1 MARTIRRAL
10 VLAGGALLL
19 GGLSGFGA
27 GQPASA
33 TSDRPGPGAAAA
45 SQAATSFQREPAAA
59 RGDGLVFRVRGS
71 GGGTVYLAGS
81 MHLLRPGDS
90 ALPATFDAA
99 YRDAERL
106 VMEID
111 LDDVDPAAAAAF
123 TTSHATY
130 GAGQGLRQALGERR
144 WQRARVA
151 FESIGL
157 QLESL
162 DRLEPWAVA
171 LLYSVSSMTGLGF
184 EPGLGVEEQLK
195 ARALADHKPIDGLE
209 RIEDQLG
216 LFDALPPEEQARLLE
231 LTLEDSATS
240 VRDIDALT
248 RAWRR
253 GDARAL
259 ARLLLREYRHF
270 PSLYEPLVYGRNRN
284 WLPRLEALL
293 QRDDDSLVVVGA
305 MHLVGERGVVEL
317 LRQRG
322 HVVEPLRTH

>member
-1 MARTIRRAL
+1 
-10 VLAGGALLL
+10 
-19 GGLSGFGA
+19 
-27 GQPASA
+27 
-33 TSDRPGPGAAAA
+33 
-45 SQAATSFQREPAAA
+45 
-59 RGDGLVFRVRGS
+59 
-71 GGGTVYLAGS
+71 
-81 MHLLRPGDS
+81 
-90 ALPATFDAA
+90 
-99 YRDAERL
+99 
-106 VMEID
+106 
-111 LDDVDPAAAAAF
+111 
-123 TTSHATY
+123 
-130 GAGQGLRQALGERR
+130 
-144 WQRARVA
+144 
-151 FESIGL
+151 
-157 QLESL
+157 
-162 DRLEPWAVA
+162 
-171 LLYSVSSMTGLGF
+171 MTGLGF